1 MYKVFRDNIRK
12 LLFQLLLFYFI
23 YYTSYIL
30 FLKHYLILFYLTLL
44 IRLDKKA

>member
-30 FLKHYLILFYLTLL
+30 FLKHYLIILFN
-44 IRLDKKA
+44 IINSPW